1 MLPGLLLLVKIK
13 ITLKSFIIR
22 VASSL
27 LSLSTTK
34 LDAETDVNGLSF
46 LSLSL
51 SLISLVIIFNSVF
64 LIVLCGS

>member
-13 ITLKSFIIR
+13 ITLKSLIIR